1 MYVRGRKWKM
11 SLSLDKL
18 LKELSAKYGDN
29 YYIYMDIDGV
39 IFKSCDAIVEIL
51 NEKYGTNKTGQD
63 VTDWNFNNIVPS
75 LTDKQIE
82 DLFENRKF
90 FDIVKTNPLA
100 IKFLEEHRDHI
111 MLVTSGSPRNYMF
124 KRIWFDDYGLYHIPI
139 ISVPYDLN
147 KTVVNMDR
155 HNTGHK
161 WTMFV
166 DDSKANLQLFAN
178 RTYPNFLVQFREYDD
193 DKNEQREWIKGW
205 NGDVVTSFY

>member
-1 MYVRGRKWKM
+1 M

-63 VTDWNFNNIVPS
+63 VTDWNFNNIVPN

-82 DLFENRKF
+82 DLFECEKF

-111 MLVTSGSPRNYMF
+111 MLVTSGSPKNYML
-124 KRIWFDDYGLYHIPI
+124 KRQWFDDYGLNDIPI
-139 ISVPYDLN
+139 ISVPYGLS
-147 KTVVNMDR
+147 KTVINMDR
-155 HNTGHK
+155 KNTGHK

-166 DDSKANLQLFAN
+166 DDSKANLQLFCN
-178 RTYPNFLVQFREYDD
+178 RIYPNFLVQFHEYDD
-193 DKNEQREWIKGW
+193 GKNNQREWIKNWG
-205 NGDVVTSFY
+205 GDTVTSFY